1 MEMMMAHSILTASV
15 RSLGPIRGAAAVF
28 GLGGRFQISTR
39 LGLEFRFAAPAAEQ
53 HLVAVIRCAMGRIR
67 FHRHAADGILQFRSF
82 RVGMRHGA
90 LRGLHFV
97 YRKYTQQGYVIKYP
111 GGVYMERSVSEKVL
125 KNLNRVEGQVRG
137 IAKMVEED
145 RYCIDV
151 VTQIEAA
158 RAALARIESDLLR
171 QHLGHCVHRAM
182 NSKNASEQEKV
193 IEELV
198 GVFRR

>member
-1 MEMMMAHSILTASV
+1 M
-15 RSLGPIRGAAAVF
+15 
-28 GLGGRFQISTR
+28 
-39 LGLEFRFAAPAAEQ
+39 
-53 HLVAVIRCAMGRIR
+53 
-67 FHRHAADGILQFRSF
+67 
-82 RVGMRHGA
+82 
-90 LRGLHFV
+90 
-97 YRKYTQQGYVIKYP
+97 
-111 GGVYMERSVSEKVL
+111 EKVVSAKAL
-125 KNLNRVEGQVRG
+125 KNLNRVEGQIRG
-137 IAKMVEED
+137 IAKMVEDD

-182 NSKNASEQEKV
+182 NSKNAGEQEKV

>member
-1 MEMMMAHSILTASV
+1 M
-15 RSLGPIRGAAAVF
+15 
-28 GLGGRFQISTR
+28 
-39 LGLEFRFAAPAAEQ
+39 
-53 HLVAVIRCAMGRIR
+53 
-67 FHRHAADGILQFRSF
+67 
-82 RVGMRHGA
+82 
-90 LRGLHFV
+90 
-97 YRKYTQQGYVIKYP
+97 
-111 GGVYMERSVSEKVL
+111 EKVVSDKAI
-125 KNLNRVEGQVRG
+125 KNLNRVEGQIRG
-137 IAKMVEED
+137 IIRMVESD

-182 NSKNASEQEKV
+182 NSKNVAEQEKV

>member
-1 MEMMMAHSILTASV
+1 V
-15 RSLGPIRGAAAVF
+15 
-28 GLGGRFQISTR
+28 
-39 LGLEFRFAAPAAEQ
+39 
-53 HLVAVIRCAMGRIR
+53 
-67 FHRHAADGILQFRSF
+67 
-82 RVGMRHGA
+82 
-90 LRGLHFV
+90 
-97 YRKYTQQGYVIKYP
+97 
-111 GGVYMERSVSEKVL
+111 EKATSDKAL
-125 KNLNRVEGQVRG
+125 KNLNRVEGQIRG
-137 IAKMVEED
+137 IAKMVEAD

-198 GVFRR
+198 SVFRR

>member
-1 MEMMMAHSILTASV
+1 
-15 RSLGPIRGAAAVF
+15 
-28 GLGGRFQISTR
+28 
-39 LGLEFRFAAPAAEQ
+39 
-53 HLVAVIRCAMGRIR
+53 
-67 FHRHAADGILQFRSF
+67 
-82 RVGMRHGA
+82 
-90 LRGLHFV
+90 
-97 YRKYTQQGYVIKYP
+97 
-111 GGVYMERSVSEKVL
+111 MERPVSEKIL

-137 IAKMVEED
+137 IARMVEED

-182 NSKNASEQEKV
+182 NSKNASEQAKV

>member
-1 MEMMMAHSILTASV
+1 MES
-15 RSLGPIRGAAAVF
+15 
-28 GLGGRFQISTR
+28 
-39 LGLEFRFAAPAAEQ
+39 
-53 HLVAVIRCAMGRIR
+53 
-67 FHRHAADGILQFRSF
+67 
-82 RVGMRHGA
+82 
-90 LRGLHFV
+90 
-97 YRKYTQQGYVIKYP
+97 
-111 GGVYMERSVSEKVL
+111 SVSEKVL

>member
-1 MEMMMAHSILTASV
+1 
-15 RSLGPIRGAAAVF
+15 
-28 GLGGRFQISTR
+28 
-39 LGLEFRFAAPAAEQ
+39 
-53 HLVAVIRCAMGRIR
+53 
-67 FHRHAADGILQFRSF
+67 
-82 RVGMRHGA
+82 
-90 LRGLHFV
+90 
-97 YRKYTQQGYVIKYP
+97 
-111 GGVYMERSVSEKVL
+111 MERSVSEKVL

-137 IAKMVEED
+137 IARMVEED

-182 NSKNASEQEKV
+182 NSKNASEQAKV
-193 IEELV
+193 IEEIV

>member
-1 MEMMMAHSILTASV
+1 MDQT
-15 RSLGPIRGAAAVF
+15 
-28 GLGGRFQISTR
+28 
-39 LGLEFRFAAPAAEQ
+39 
-53 HLVAVIRCAMGRIR
+53 
-67 FHRHAADGILQFRSF
+67 
-82 RVGMRHGA
+82 
-90 LRGLHFV
+90 
-97 YRKYTQQGYVIKYP
+97 
-111 GGVYMERSVSEKVL
+111 VSQKVL

-137 IAKMVEED
+137 IAQMVEAD

-182 NSKNASEQEKV
+182 KSKSAAEQEKV

>member
-1 MEMMMAHSILTASV
+1 MEK
-15 RSLGPIRGAAAVF
+15 
-28 GLGGRFQISTR
+28 
-39 LGLEFRFAAPAAEQ
+39 
-53 HLVAVIRCAMGRIR
+53 
-67 FHRHAADGILQFRSF
+67 SF
-82 RVGMRHGA
+82 
-90 LRGLHFV
+90 
-97 YRKYTQQGYVIKYP
+97 
-111 GGVYMERSVSEKVL
+111 SEKVL

>member
-1 MEMMMAHSILTASV
+1 MEKVASV
-15 RSLGPIRGAAAVF
+15 KA
-28 GLGGRFQISTR
+28 
-39 LGLEFRFAAPAAEQ
+39 
-53 HLVAVIRCAMGRIR
+53 
-67 FHRHAADGILQFRSF
+67 
-82 RVGMRHGA
+82 
-90 LRGLHFV
+90 
-97 YRKYTQQGYVIKYP
+97 
-111 GGVYMERSVSEKVL
+111 L

-182 NSKNASEQEKV
+182 NSKNVGEQEKF

>member
-1 MEMMMAHSILTASV
+1 MDK
-15 RSLGPIRGAAAVF
+15 AV
-28 GLGGRFQISTR
+28 SDK
-39 LGLEFRFAAPAAEQ
+39 A
-53 HLVAVIRCAMGRIR
+53 
-67 FHRHAADGILQFRSF
+67 
-82 RVGMRHGA
+82 
-90 LRGLHFV
+90 
-97 YRKYTQQGYVIKYP
+97 
-111 GGVYMERSVSEKVL
+111 L

-137 IAKMVEED
+137 IAKMVEDD

-171 QHLGHCVHRAM
+171 QHLGHCVRRAM
-182 NSKNASEQEKV
+182 NSKNVVDRDKV

>member
-1 MEMMMAHSILTASV
+1 MDK
-15 RSLGPIRGAAAVF
+15 AV
-28 GLGGRFQISTR
+28 
-39 LGLEFRFAAPAAEQ
+39 
-53 HLVAVIRCAMGRIR
+53 
-67 FHRHAADGILQFRSF
+67 AD
-82 RVGMRHGA
+82 
-90 LRGLHFV
+90 
-97 YRKYTQQGYVIKYP
+97 
-111 GGVYMERSVSEKVL
+111 KVL
-125 KNLNRVEGQVRG
+125 KSLNRVGGQVRG
-137 IAKMVEED
+137 IAQMVEAD

-182 NSKNASEQEKV
+182 KSKDPSEQTKV

>member
-1 MEMMMAHSILTASV
+1 MDK
-15 RSLGPIRGAAAVF
+15 AVS
-28 GLGGRFQISTR
+28 Q
-39 LGLEFRFAAPAAEQ
+39 
-53 HLVAVIRCAMGRIR
+53 
-67 FHRHAADGILQFRSF
+67 
-82 RVGMRHGA
+82 
-90 LRGLHFV
+90 
-97 YRKYTQQGYVIKYP
+97 
-111 GGVYMERSVSEKVL
+111 KVL

-137 IAKMVEED
+137 IAQMVEED

>member
-1 MEMMMAHSILTASV
+1 
-15 RSLGPIRGAAAVF
+15 
-28 GLGGRFQISTR
+28 
-39 LGLEFRFAAPAAEQ
+39 
-53 HLVAVIRCAMGRIR
+53 
-67 FHRHAADGILQFRSF
+67 
-82 RVGMRHGA
+82 
-90 LRGLHFV
+90 
-97 YRKYTQQGYVIKYP
+97 
-111 GGVYMERSVSEKVL
+111 MERSVSEKVL
-125 KNLNRVEGQVRG
+125 KSLNRVEGQVRG

-182 NSKNASEQEKV
+182 NSKNASEQAKV

>member
-1 MEMMMAHSILTASV
+1 MDK
-15 RSLGPIRGAAAVF
+15 AVS
-28 GLGGRFQISTR
+28 Q
-39 LGLEFRFAAPAAEQ
+39 
-53 HLVAVIRCAMGRIR
+53 
-67 FHRHAADGILQFRSF
+67 
-82 RVGMRHGA
+82 
-90 LRGLHFV
+90 
-97 YRKYTQQGYVIKYP
+97 
-111 GGVYMERSVSEKVL
+111 KVL

-137 IAKMVEED
+137 IAQMVEAD
-145 RYCIDV
+145 RYCIEV

-182 NSKNASEQEKV
+182 NSKNASDQEKV

>member
-1 MEMMMAHSILTASV
+1 MEK
-15 RSLGPIRGAAAVF
+15 AAA
-28 GLGGRFQISTR
+28 
-39 LGLEFRFAAPAAEQ
+39 
-53 HLVAVIRCAMGRIR
+53 
-67 FHRHAADGILQFRSF
+67 D
-82 RVGMRHGA
+82 
-90 LRGLHFV
+90 
-97 YRKYTQQGYVIKYP
+97 
-111 GGVYMERSVSEKVL
+111 KVL
-125 KNLNRVEGQVRG
+125 RSLNRVEGQVRG
-137 IAKMVEED
+137 IAKMVEAD

-182 NSKNASEQEKV
+182 NSKNTAEREKV

>member
-1 MEMMMAHSILTASV
+1 MDKA
-15 RSLGPIRGAAAVF
+15 
-28 GLGGRFQISTR
+28 IS
-39 LGLEFRFAAPAAEQ
+39 Q
-53 HLVAVIRCAMGRIR
+53 
-67 FHRHAADGILQFRSF
+67 
-82 RVGMRHGA
+82 
-90 LRGLHFV
+90 
-97 YRKYTQQGYVIKYP
+97 
-111 GGVYMERSVSEKVL
+111 KVL

-137 IAKMVEED
+137 IAQMVEAD
-145 RYCIDV
+145 RYCIDI